1 MWQFR
6 IKPRNEKIRD
16 PIQGAFFTTEAVA
29 GPAQA
34 LVREAI
40 QNSLDARNGDGPVR
54 VRFWL
59 SADEHALTAE
69 DVSRLFEG
77 TWEHYAAEGNGLH
90 AAPEPQ
96 SSCSYLVVEDF
107 GTNGLTGDP
116 SQADPEPGVKNPF
129 FLFFRAE
136 GLSAKAG
143 TELGRWGV
151 GKFVFP
157 RSSLASTHFGVTV
170 RADDSRHLL
179 LGAVTLKT
187 HRIGPVTY
195 SPDALFGTPDRDGFV
210 LPFSERA
217 LLDDF
222 SSTFNL
228 SRIDQPG
235 LSVVVPFLDTEITF
249 ESLLVAVAR
258 NWFIPLLTG
267 DLEVTI
273 ESPGRR
279 VVLDSSSLERTLE
292 EHAEAVGTGVIEY
305 VRLARWGA
313 GLAEADRLQL
323 LMPDPARAA
332 RWSADLVPDN
342 VAAMI
347 RQRLESRQAVAVRV
361 PLTIR
366 PKGKPPAE
374 TCLDIYLRPDRSGDG
389 RPLFVREG
397 ILVSDVR
404 GARASEIRS
413 LVLVDDRPLATLLGD
428 SESPAHTEWQKDGLN
443 FRDRYTY
450 GKAVIG
456 FVTSSVAEL
465 LGIVSRNA
473 AEADPSLTVDFFSIE
488 APEASDPDE
497 LETVDQTRRKP
508 EDGDTT
514 EVDHPEIEHRRQ
526 RVAVTRIAG
535 GFTVASTEAAPTPP
549 YLVEL
554 RCAYNVRSGNPL
566 KKWVSEDF
574 DLAAPPVQVT
584 CDTPGVSVHSVKG
597 NWLLLRVDAP
607 SIRATVTG
615 FDEAR
620 DLYVRYDVRERDAS
634 PEI

>member
-40 QNSLDARNGDGPVR
+40 QNSLDARNGDSQVR

-59 SADEHALTAE
+59 ATNEHALTAE
-69 DVSRLFEG
+69 DVNRYFEG
-77 TWEHYAAEGNGLH
+77 TWDHYAAEGNGLH
-90 AAPEPQ
+90 VAPVRESP
-96 SSCSYLVVEDF
+96 CPYLLVEDF
-107 GTNGLTGDP
+107 GTNGLTGDT
-116 SQADPEPGVKNPF
+116 SQADPEPDVKNPF

-136 GLSAKAG
+136 GLSAKG
-143 TELGRWGV
+143 GIELGRWGV

-157 RSSLASTHFGVTV
+157 RSSLASTHFGITV
-170 RADDSRHLL
+170 RADDGQRLL

-187 HRIGPVTY
+187 HRLGPATY
-195 SPDALFGTPDRDGFV
+195 SPDALFGTPDPDGFV
-210 LPFSERA
+210 LPLSERE

-222 SSTFNL
+222 SRSFNL
-228 SRIDQPG
+228 SRTDQPG
-235 LSVVVPFLDTEITF
+235 LSVLVPFLDPEITF

-267 DLEVTI
+267 DLQVTI

-279 VVLDSSSLERTLE
+279 VVLDSGSLERTLE

-305 VRLARWGA
+305 VKLARWGA
-313 GLAEADRLQL
+313 GLEDGSRLEL
-323 LMPDPARAA
+323 LMPDPSRAA

-342 VAAMI
+342 VAAAI
-347 RQRLESRQAVAVRV
+347 RQRLESREAVAVRV

-366 PKGKPPAE
+366 PKEKAPTA
-374 TCLDIYLRPDRSGDG
+374 TYLDIYLRPDRSSDG

-450 GKAVIG
+450 GKAVIS

-473 AEADPSLTVDFFSIE
+473 AEADPSLTVEFFSIE
-488 APEASDPDE
+488 APDTEDPEE
-497 LETVDQTRRKP
+497 LESVDQTRRKP
-508 EDGDTT
+508 KDGDTT
-514 EVDHPEIEHRRQ
+514 VVDQPEIERRTQ
-526 RVAVTRIAG
+526 RIAVTRIAG
-535 GFTVASTEAAPTPP
+535 GFTVASTENAPTPP

-574 DLAAPPVQVT
+574 DMAVPPVQVT
-584 CDTPGVSVHSVKG
+584 CDTAGVSVHSVKG
-597 NWLLLRVDAP
+597 NWLLLRVDAQLV
-607 SIRATVTG
+607 RASVTG
-615 FDEAR
+615 FDESR
-620 DLYVRYDVRERDAS
+620 DLFVRYDVRERDAN

>member
-6 IKPRNEKIRD
+6 IKPRGEKIRD

-40 QNSLDARNGDGPVR
+40 QNSLDARNGGGPVR

-59 SADEHALTAE
+59 AADEHALKPE
-69 DVSRLFEG
+69 EVGRFLEG

-90 AAPEPQ
+90 LAPGRQ
-96 SSCSYLVVEDF
+96 SPCSYLVVEDF
-107 GTNGLTGDP
+107 GTRGLTGDP

-136 GLSAKAG
+136 GLSAKGG

-157 RSSLASTHFGVTV
+157 RSSLACTHFGITV
-170 RADDSRHLL
+170 RSDDSQRLL

-187 HRIGPVTY
+187 HRLGPVTY
-195 SPDALFGTPDRDGFV
+195 SPDALFGIPDRDGFV
-210 LPFSERA
+210 LPFSDHT

-222 SSTFNL
+222 SRTFSL
-228 SRIDQPG
+228 SRTEEAG
-235 LSVVVPFLDTEITF
+235 LSVVVPFLDPEITF
-249 ESLLVAVAR
+249 ESLVVAVAK
-258 NWFIPLLTG
+258 NWFIPLLAG
-267 DLEVTI
+267 DLEVRI
-273 ESPGRR
+273 ESPGRCAI
-279 VVLDSSSLERTLE
+279 LDSASLEATLD
-292 EHAEAVGTGVIEY
+292 EHAAAVGGGVLEY
-305 VRLARWGA
+305 VKLARWGV
-313 GLAEADRLQL
+313 GLADAERLQL
-323 LMPDPARAA
+323 LMPDPSRAA
-332 RWSADLVPDN
+332 RWSAEIVPEST
-342 VAAMI
+342 AATV
-347 RQRLESRQAVAVRV
+347 RQHLESRQAVAIRV

-374 TCLDIYLRPDRSGDG
+374 TYFDICIRPDRTSDG

-404 GARASEIRS
+404 GARASEIRA
-413 LVLVDDRPLATLLGD
+413 LVLVNDRPLATLLGD

-465 LGIVSRNA
+465 LGVVSRNA

-488 APEASDPDE
+488 PPDTDDPDE
-497 LETVDQTRRKP
+497 IETIDRTRRKP
-508 EDGDTT
+508 KDGDTT
-514 EVDHPEIEHRRQ
+514 ETDQPEIKKKPQ

-535 GFTVASTEAAPTPP
+535 GFTVASTEAAPAPP

-566 KKWVSEDF
+566 KKWASEDF
-574 DLAAPPVQVT
+574 NLAAPPVQVT
-584 CDTPGVSVHSVKG
+584 CDTPGVSVHTVRD
-597 NWLLLRVDAP
+597 NWLLLKVDAP
-607 SIRATVTG
+607 TVRATVTG

-634 PEI
+634 SEV